1 MNGLDDLR
9 RWNFFKFLDQGIGD
23 RFLITEGHKGITENG
38 FSTSDLFHIILDIFR
53 IRGNDWTVIVI
64 VCLVKFLPFIE
75 QRRVEDKVYLLVDQ
89 PLHMSVCQLGRIA
102 LGFTGNG
109 FNTKLIDLVRGQ
121 WGKDNPVAEA
131 CKERKPERIVFI
143 HVQDS
148 GDTDIATLCLV
159 SGKRFVVKYPL

>member
-1 MNGLDDLR
+1 M
-9 RWNFFKFLDQGIGD
+9 
-23 RFLITEGHKGITENG
+23 
-38 FSTSDLFHIILDIFR
+38 
-53 IRGNDWTVIVI
+53 TVGKL
-64 VCLVKFLPFIE
+64 C
-75 QRRVEDKVYLLVDQ
+75 RVTF
-89 PLHMSVCQLGRIA
+89 
-102 LGFTGNG
+102 GFTGNG